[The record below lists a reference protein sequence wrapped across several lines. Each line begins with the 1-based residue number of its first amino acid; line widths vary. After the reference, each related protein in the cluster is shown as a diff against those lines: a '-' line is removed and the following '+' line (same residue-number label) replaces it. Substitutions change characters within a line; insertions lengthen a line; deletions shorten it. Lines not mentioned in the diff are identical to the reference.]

1 MKLPSTDPYR
11 RHKKSAFDGS
21 FPAGVFLVPGSSMR
35 GTLTSDITPGEELP
49 LAVRHLG
56 RGQRVENI

>member
-49 LAVRHLG
+49 LAVRHL
-56 RGQRVENI
+56 